1 MSDLI
6 TKKIETPLGVMK
18 LGAYKG
24 ALVFALWLTGDRRK
38 ADAVERRVAARC
50 GAEAVR
56 PGDCDL
62 FVEAEVQIMEY
73 LKGRRC
79 SFDLPIRLW
88 GTDFQQR
95 VWRGLTDVNY
105 GCVTTYGMLALM
117 LGCSGRKPRR
127 GRCRRRQSASR
138 HHSLPP
144 PRPKVGAPRRLCGRT
159 FGEDSAHCG
168 RSSAHRGQGRADGR
182 AFPAHRR
189 RSPERIALRRNAS
202 PGRERRR
209 PS

>member
-18 LGAYKG
+18 LGAYEG

-79 SFDLPIRLW
+79 SFELPIRLW

-117 LGCSGRKPRR
+117 LGCSG
-127 GRCRRRQSASR
+127 GSR
-138 HHSLPP
+138 A
-144 PRPKVGAPRRLCGRT
+144 VGAAAGANPLHVIIPCHRLVQKSGRLGGYAGGRLVKIQLIAGEARRIGDKAVPTVGL
-159 FGEDSAHCG
+159 SL
-168 RSSAHRGQGRADGR
+168 
-182 AFPAHRR
+182 
-189 RSPERIALRRNAS
+189 RIADAL
-202 PGRERRR
+202 PKGLL
-209 PS
+209 